1 MRHVREKNNKSVYH
15 INTITLYI
23 IYIMVALIFEVKI
36 SYTLS
41 KFFTI
46 RLILMVH
53 ILILKAL
60 YPGSW
65 EHKEWR

>member
-1 MRHVREKNNKSVYH
+1 MRRVREKNNKSVYH

-41 KFFTI
+41 KVFTI
-46 RLILMVH
+46 RFGNYDLGVPKNWI
-53 ILILKAL
+53 
-60 YPGSW
+60 
-65 EHKEWR
+65 

>member
-1 MRHVREKNNKSVYH
+1 
-15 INTITLYI
+15 
-23 IYIMVALIFEVKI
+23 MVALIFEVKI